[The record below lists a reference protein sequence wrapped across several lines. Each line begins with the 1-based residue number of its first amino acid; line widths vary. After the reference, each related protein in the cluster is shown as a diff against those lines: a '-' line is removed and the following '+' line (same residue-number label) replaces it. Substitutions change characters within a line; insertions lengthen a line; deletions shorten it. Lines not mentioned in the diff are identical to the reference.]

1 MGRRVHA
8 GVPVAERQ
16 GIGRRRRRGRRVP
29 QAAVGA
35 AAAAVAP
42 GAAAAP
48 QGVRTDGFWRR
59 RGRAGGEHRGVRAR
73 RQGHRGA
80 RGAWRRAAQCASR
93 PMAHRAVQPDQPHD
107 AISCRGLRNPWHSGE
122 IPHTFPAKKKKGKRK
137 IPRTSRR
144 RIELE

>member
-122 IPHTFPAKKKKGKRK
+122 IPHTFPAKKKKKEKERYLV
-137 IPRTSRR
+137 PHAV
-144 RIELE
+144 E